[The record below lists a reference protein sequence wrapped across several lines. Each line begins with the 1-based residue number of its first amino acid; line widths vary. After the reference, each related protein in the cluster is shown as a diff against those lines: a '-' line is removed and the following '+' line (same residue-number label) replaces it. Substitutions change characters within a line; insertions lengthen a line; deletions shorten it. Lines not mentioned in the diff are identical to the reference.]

1 MKLSGA
7 QVKAVLAVFE
17 TAPAPQGH
25 PALTQLERTFGKHTF
40 FLGPH
45 GLHTVEP
52 NEKAAE
58 GEPNAYLV
66 RLASWAD
73 DKRSNLAPHPPA
85 IEMPVTIDL
94 TSPPPV
100 QATAP
105 VAAPAE
111 TGSAETPAPSGP
123 APEWRG

>member
-73 DKRSNLAPHPPA
+73 EKRSNLAPHP
-85 IEMPVTIDL
+85 
-94 TSPPPV
+94 
-100 QATAP
+100 P